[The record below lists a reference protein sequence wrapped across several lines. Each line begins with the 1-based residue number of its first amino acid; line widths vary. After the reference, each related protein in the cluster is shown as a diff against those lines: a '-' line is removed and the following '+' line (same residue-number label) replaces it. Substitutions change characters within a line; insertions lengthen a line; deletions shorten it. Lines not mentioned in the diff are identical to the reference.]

1 MGLRIDHH
9 IYIHQESDSE
19 TNKLLRQIL
28 GLNNQIIQDMAKTKA
43 EFSQALAEIGTSL
56 DNISAD
62 IIRLTDQLQNG
73 GLTDAEEEEVFAE
86 LRAVADR
93 AKSIADTTPEPP
105 TEEPIP

>member
-9 IYIHQESDSE
+9 VYIHQESDSE

>member
-1 MGLRIDHH
+1 MALIEIHLHGDFDNKKIDE
-9 IYIHQESDSE
+9 ILSQLI
-19 TNKLLRQIL
+19 QIKTT
-28 GLNNQIIQDMAKTKA
+28 MAKTKA

-56 DNISAD
+56 DNIAAD
-62 IIRLTDQLQNG
+62 IVRLTDQLQNG